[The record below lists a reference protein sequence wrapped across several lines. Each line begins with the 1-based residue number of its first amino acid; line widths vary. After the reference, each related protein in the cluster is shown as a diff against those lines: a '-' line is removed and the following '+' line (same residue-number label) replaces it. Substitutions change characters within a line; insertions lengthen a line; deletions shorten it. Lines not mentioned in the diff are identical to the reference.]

1 MFKKLFKFW
10 KYRLEI
16 KLDKIVDTQR
26 VEYLA
31 NKLVE
36 ELNIKV
42 DPSCQSMY
50 IFIHDKNDL
59 NIDINNKTINCK
71 YTGR

>member
-16 KLDKIVDTQR
+16 KFNKIPEQNKI
-26 VEYLA
+26 EFLA
-31 NKLVE
+31 NKLVK
-36 ELNIKV
+36 ELNFKI
-42 DPSCQSMY
+42 DPSCQLISVW
-50 IFIHDKNDL
+50 IHGKNDL
-59 NIDINNKTINCK
+59 DVEIGSQMINCK